1 MIKSLLIAAGTLS
14 MLIGIAGIF
23 IPVLPTTPFFLLT
36 AGLYLRSSEKLYNRF
51 SGSKLTAPYI
61 RGKSESVN
69 PIVIFAAMGIM
80 WITIILAMI
89 LTKSKPVVILL
100 LLAAGIAG
108 TIVKSAILYRHYKS
122 KKQLNNKYLNP

>member
-51 SGSKLTAPYI
+51 SGISITGSYI
-61 RGKSESVN
+61 RGKNESIN
-69 PIVIFAAMGIM
+69 PAVIFAAMGIM

-108 TIVKSAILYRHYKS
+108 TIVKSGILYRHYKS